1 MYNKKTANMNI
12 LFRGVIMLRKKLEK
26 GELSIFDDVIKII
39 TGMAISELDG
49 VAVSTT
55 SIKGKLLE
63 KVKPVSNSIKIN
75 TTNEKIVIDAKVA
88 ITYGKDIPK
97 TMQELQNLIKN
108 HVELFTG
115 FTVQKVNVIVNQI
128 IIGD

>member
-39 TGMAISELDG
+39 TGMAITELDG

-128 IIGD
+128 IIED

>member
-39 TGMAISELDG
+39 TGMAITELDG

-75 TTNEKIVIDAKVA
+75 TSNEKIVINAKVA

-115 FTVQKVNVIVNQI
+115 FSVQKVNVIVNQI
-128 IIGD
+128 IIED

>member
-1 MYNKKTANMNI
+1 
-12 LFRGVIMLRKKLEK
+12 MLRKKLEK

-39 TGMAISELDG
+39 TGMAITEQDG

-75 TTNEKIVIDAKVA
+75 TMNEKIVIDVKVA

-97 TMQELQNLIKN
+97 AMQELQNLIKN

-128 IIGD
+128 IIED